1 MSSTKTRLTVAAGVV
16 IIALTAA
23 AFWLSY
29 AHLHDV
35 AASSGLGGSPARA
48 WAWPATLD
56 LFIIAGEILMLVA
69 ALNGKRDPWAIGLT
83 VTGSIGS
90 IGLNVYGV
98 GHGAELIEYIVAAVP
113 PAAALL
119 AFGALMRQIHT
130 AIAEP
135 DAAPTVDD
143 YVGVVAQ
150 TVETL
155 AKEAQIP
162 AELFTQ
168 PSAADAARTAAAIEK
183 LTTDM
188 ATAAYAHSTPQV
200 VTAKLDDAL
209 EELEAL
215 EKDVEPLDDEDEDAP
230 DVASQIVQV
239 HRITSKPSV
248 QDIAAA
254 VDDIQRSDQDLTGKA
269 LAVYFG
275 VSDRS
280 GRRYLNTWEDATQPA

>member
-1 MSSTKTRLTVAAGVV
+1 MNAIKTRLTVAAGAV

-35 AASSGLGGSPARA
+35 AATYGLGGSPDRA

-90 IGLNVYGV
+90 VALNVFGV
-98 GHGAELIEYIVAAVP
+98 GQGAEPLEYVVAAVP

-135 DAAPTVDD
+135 AAAPAVDD
-143 YVGVVAQ
+143 YVAVVGDM
-150 TVETL
+150 VDEL
-155 AKEAQIP
+155 AEATGAP
-162 AELFTQ
+162 VRFLK
-168 PSAADAARTAAAIEK
+168 PSAEDAARSAAAIEK

-188 ATAAYAHSTPQV
+188 ATAAYAHSTPQA

-215 EKDVEPLDDEDEDAP
+215 EETVEPQADEETTP
-230 DVASQIVQV
+230 EEIVPIL
-239 HRITSKPSV
+239 RLSTKPSV
-248 QDIAAA
+248 DDVAAA
-254 VDDIQRSDQDLTGKA
+254 VADLQREGTDLTGKA

-280 GRRYLNTWEDATQPA
+280 GRRYLNNWAASQAA